1 MANLLDNLDK
11 IEDKQCEVYHSD
23 LFNKDFKI
31 YKGNTLVKLPTIT
44 KGEALKNIRNFAK
57 NLPGKSF
64 RTPYFNTE
72 MFYEDQ
78 NRHQFY
84 NFKTKLNDNVVN
96 IHFRTNSR
104 DELTETILKNLQ
116 ESFMLR
122 EVSESNLNNYLP
134 NELKQTLKTI
144 SNDSDILLS
153 NEQELGK
160 MGDWFKKRYIKHKTG
175 VLLDGLRLTK
185 SQEIDSKDVLNKL
198 KEIRIFPLI
207 RSPNDLIVNKIQ
219 EYLN

>member
-11 IEDKQCEVYHSD
+11 IEDKQCSVYHSD
-23 LFNKDFKI
+23 LFNQDFKI
-31 YKGNTLVKLPTIT
+31 YNGNTLVKLPAIT
-44 KGEALKNIRNFAK
+44 KEEALENIECFAK
-57 NLPGKSF
+57 NLPGKSL
-64 RTPYFNTE
+64 RSPYFNTE
-72 MFYEDQ
+72 SFYEDL

-84 NFKTKLNDNVVN
+84 NFKTTLGDNISN
-96 IHFRTNSR
+96 IHFRTKSN
-104 DELTETILKNLQ
+104 DELTDTILDNMQ

-144 SNDSDILLS
+144 SNDKNLLLS

-160 MGDWFKKRYIKHKTG
+160 TEDWIKKRYIKHKTG
-175 VLLDGLRLTK
+175 VILDGLRLME
-185 SQEIDSKDVLNKL
+185 SQGLDSKDVLNKL

-207 RSPNDLIVNKIQ
+207 RCSDDLIVNKIQ